1 MYAALALLLT
11 AAAGFA
17 GYLAARNFVRRRLRF
32 VDAVQ
37 SPWAPWVAGA
47 CGAVLISPLTLMP
60 LLGATPAVLF
70 GLGIGLGTAS
80 GARAIRRGEVLSRRL
95 IP

>member
-11 AAAGFA
+11 ATAGFA
-17 GYLAARNFVRRRLRF
+17 GYLGARNFVRRRLRF

-37 SPWAPWVAGA
+37 SPWAPWIAGA
-47 CGAVLISPLTLMP
+47 CGGILFSPLTLLP
-60 LLGATPAVLF
+60 LLGATTAVIF

-80 GARAIRRGEVLSRRL
+80 GVRAIRRGEVLSRRL